1 MSKTAIL
8 FCTCLCTVLVAFG
21 MDYPNTGYSLPDPFE
36 MDVAVQISPDTIPLI
51 DRTGDFINNPNNNPF
66 DLKDP
71 AVIEQKVEYDVE
83 SGSYIITEKIGE
95 DYYRAPTYMSFQE
108 YLDYEAKQQ
117 ERNYFNNLAGVSTDD
132 DNISGKID
140 PIAKLQS
147 EIENSLIDR
156 LFGGTEVDIRPQGN
170 IDLTFGVDFQN
181 VENPILTRRQQRQ
194 GGFDFDMDIQMNVE
208 GKIGEKL
215 NLSTNYNTGATFDF
229 ENQLNLGYASDAFSE
244 DEIIKNIEA
253 GNVSLP
259 LRGQL
264 IQGSQNLFG
273 LRTDL
278 KFGYLNL
285 SLIAAQ
291 QKSQRENIQLEGGS
305 QVQEFEVF
313 ADEYDENRHFFL
325 SHYFRDN
332 FEAAL
337 QNLPQV
343 NSLTTVT
350 RIQVWVTNDR
360 NATEQVREIASFT
373 DLGEP
378 EETWTVQAPPSPRN
392 TDIFGRGLPANN
404 SNSLEDLL
412 DDEQAHILD
421 NVVNTVQ
428 SAPYNFKQTE
438 DFEKVSARLLSRTE
452 YEFDA
457 QLGYVSVNVNLQPD
471 QVLAVAYEYI
481 YNGRVFQVGEFANDV
496 TATKPDSDECTSDP
510 QNVLFLKMLKSSTP
524 RVDMPLWDLM
534 MKNIYNVGAYQVDEQ
549 EFRLEV
555 FYQAPGRGDLRFI
568 PEPEIS
574 RFPLLRLL
582 NLDNLN
588 ILRDP
593 QPDGVFDYVPGITI
607 NPRNG
612 RVMFPV
618 LEPFGT
624 GLERTIRER
633 VPNSAAAERIVQAVS
648 YPMLYDSTVIL
659 AREFPEFNKFV
670 LKGEYKSA
678 VSSEI
683 SLGAF
688 NIPRGSVRVNAGGQ
702 VLKEGIDYEVD
713 YNIGRVRILNDAI
726 LNSGVPVNVSFEDN
740 TLFGFQT
747 KTLLGVRA
755 DYELGENSNIGAT
768 FMQLFERPFTQKVN
782 FGDDPI
788 NNKVYGLDFNYT
800 KETPWLTKALDA
812 LPFYSTK
819 AESSITVSAEVAALK
834 PGHSRA
840 INQAEDE
847 GAVYIDDF
855 EGSASSLDLRTPT
868 TKWVLASVPQD
879 DAFGNNP
886 GFPESALVDN
896 TLSGVNR
903 AHLNWYRIDQ
913 AAYRNSPDE
922 DLDHPY
928 TRQVRQT
935 EIFPNLQLQGFDNN
949 IVQSL
954 DLHYDPRRRG
964 AYNFEEQEGSV
975 YSEGLDNNGNLKEP
989 ETRWAGIM
997 RDMPNTNFEQNNY
1010 EFIEFWMLSPF
1021 IENFTNEGDL
1031 VFHLG
1036 NVSEDILRDSR
1047 YFFENGIPVAND
1059 RNTIDAGAD
1068 TCNIDPLAQQV
1079 DLTNWSR
1086 IPRRRNIVTAFEND
1100 PDRRRQ
1106 QDLGL
1111 DGFDDAGEREHF
1123 SDYIASI
1130 QASDLTPQAKAE
1142 ILNDPSNDNFVFF
1155 NEDSLYQNDVDG
1167 IRQRYSRFNG
1177 QQGNSESAGDSR
1189 NLQASSNQPDSEDLD
1204 RNNSLNETE
1213 SFYEYRIPLG
1223 SDGMGGIAL
1232 NNFVTDSIVSR
1243 PNGPAGPETWYRFKI
1258 PLNQPT
1264 NVVGGI
1270 SDFRAIRF
1278 MRMYMKGF
1286 KDPVTLRFARLELVR
1301 NQWRR
1306 YLRAL
1311 STIID
1316 IPTNPPETADFDV
1329 NAVNI
1334 EENSSR
1340 FPFPYVLPAG
1350 IVRENSLG
1358 PFPNALQNE
1367 QSLSM
1372 SVCDLPDGDAR
1383 AIYKRVDMDMRV
1395 YDRIKMFVHAED
1407 ELGTAEYD
1415 PGEVQLFMRLGN
1427 DFEENYYEYEIPLTM
1442 SNRENLPVSILD
1454 DAYVN
1459 EVWHPDNA
1467 IDFPLDSLQSIKRQR
1482 NRQNLPANAAFEVP
1496 HIRTDEFSGTEREVG
1511 TFRVVGNPN
1520 LGFVEGIMIGI
1531 RNRRDN
1537 GATICS
1543 EVWVNELRLSGF
1555 DERGGQA
1562 GLARIDFQLADLG
1575 NATIAGNFST
1585 IGWGQ
1590 LEEKVNDRARERYT
1604 QYDLATNL
1612 ELSKF
1617 LPEKWGLKIPFYA
1630 QYSETRYSP
1639 EFDPYDLD
1647 ILLKDKIDDAPVA
1660 QKDSIRDQAEDFE
1673 SIKTI
1678 NFSRVRKERTN
1689 TEKAPMP
1696 WDVSNFS
1703 ASYNHTETVKKNPII
1718 ERDES
1723 DIYRGG
1729 LDYTYSTKG
1738 KFIKPFNKLV
1748 KNDKYL
1754 KFIKEINFNPIPN
1767 NFTFNTVLDRH
1778 QQATTYRF
1786 VEPEFSTFFIRK
1798 FTWGRNYDLKWDLM
1812 KNLKLNF
1819 NAAQESAID
1828 ELDIEGNT
1836 PFGESYN
1843 GTNNDY
1849 IKENLSDWGR
1859 AKNYYHNINVS
1870 YNVPFKNLPFLDW
1883 VTLKAQ
1889 YSATYDWSRS
1899 AINAD
1904 SLGNVIQN
1912 SQNRQLNLD
1921 LNFEKLYNYSSFLK
1935 NINGKKKRGRSGG
1948 RTTRAPRDGSK
1959 PDAKTKKKKVKEPSA
1974 AAKALLRPLMM
1985 IRKARVNYSEQFGSV
2000 VPGFLPQ
2007 AGLFGQRDFTAPG
2020 WDYVLGFRPNDA
2032 WYDQA
2037 RDDGW
2042 ITDNVFQNQQ
2052 VIEDYQQKVDAR
2064 LTLEPINDFRIE
2076 IEASRNYQ
2084 ENHTEFFKDTSIVDN
2099 VSRIDHV
2106 AERDI
2111 GSVTVSYM
2119 ALQTLFDDDIVGLF
2133 RKFEDYRIILSNR
2146 LGTGIHESDGVNYT
2160 EGFGRYHQDVLIPS
2174 FLAAYT
2180 DQNPETIDIYED
2192 ARNFKNLIPRPN
2204 WRVTYN
2210 GLSKVGNLGD
2220 IFQNVSL
2227 THGYRSTM
2235 TINAFNS
2242 NFKYVDQNPFSDE
2255 NINAQTN
2262 NYYSRFEIPT
2272 VVIRE
2277 DFSPL
2282 IGLDMR
2288 LKNGANATLDFKKSR
2303 NLSFDLITNELNET
2317 KTTEYVVG
2325 FGWRLKDVYI
2335 GFLQFGP
2342 NKKKKKKKGDEQEPT
2357 NPDVPNR
2364 TGNTRRGSGS
2374 ASQANDLNFKFDFSF
2389 RDDITLKHILDQ
2401 NITEPTRGLKSI
2413 RISPSIDYTINEQL
2427 TLRWFVDYNRTI
2439 PATSASFPITNVQGG
2454 LTVRFTL

>member
-1 MSKTAIL
+1 MSKTAL
-8 FCTCLCTVLVAFG
+8 LCITSMFSFFVAFG
-21 MDYPNTGYSLPDPFE
+21 AYTVPNGFNIPDPFGE
-36 MDVAVQISPDTIPLI
+36 QTTQVTTDTIPLI
-51 DRTGDFINNPNNNPF
+51 DRTGDFINNPAKNPF

-83 SGSYIITEKIGE
+83 TGQYIITEKIGE
-95 DYYRAPTYMSFQE
+95 DYFRAPTYMSFQE
-108 YLDYEAKQQ
+108 YVDYQAKQQ
-117 ERNYFNNLAGVSTDD
+117 EKDYFNSLAGVSTND

-147 EIENSLIDR
+147 EIENTLIDR

-170 IDLTFGVDFQN
+170 IDITFGWDYQN
-181 VENPILTRRQQRQ
+181 VQNPILTRRQQRQ

-215 NLSTNYNTGATFDF
+215 NLSTNYNTQATFDF
-229 ENQLNLGYASDAFSE
+229 ENQLNLGYSTDAFSE

-278 KFGYLNL
+278 KFGYLSL
-285 SLIAAQ
+285 SLLASQ
-291 QKSQRENIQLEGGS
+291 QKSQRENIRLEGGS
-305 QVQEFEVF
+305 QVQKFEVF

-325 SHYFRDN
+325 SHSFRDN
-332 FEAAL
+332 FESAL
-337 QNLPQV
+337 RNLPQV
-343 NSLTTVT
+343 NSLYKIT
-350 RIQVWVTNDR
+350 RIQVWITNDR
-360 NATEQVREIASFT
+360 NATEQVREIVPLT
-373 DLGEP
+373 DLGES
-378 EETWTVQAPPSPRN
+378 ERTWSITAPGSPVN
-392 TDIFGRGLPANN
+392 KDIFGNGLPANS
-404 SNSLEDLL
+404 SNELGDLL
-412 DDEQAHILD
+412 MDQNAHILD
-421 NVVNTVQ
+421 NVVGILQ
-428 SAPYNFKQTE
+428 GAPYNFKQTE
-438 DFEKVSARLLSRTE
+438 DFEKVSARLLSQSE
-452 YEFDA
+452 YDFDPD
-457 QLGYVSVNVNLQPD
+457 LGYVSVNVNLQPD
-471 QVLAVAYEYI
+471 QVLGVAYEYI
-481 YNGRVFQVGEFANDV
+481 YNGRVFQVGEFANDA
-496 TATKPDSDECTSDP
+496 TATQPDGDVCNTDP

-524 RVDMPLWDLM
+524 RVDLPLWDLM

-549 EFRLEV
+549 EFRLDI

-568 PEPEIS
+568 PEGELS
-574 RFPLLRLL
+574 RFPLMRLL

-618 LEPFGT
+618 LEPFGDA
-624 GLERTIRER
+624 LAATIRER
-633 VPNSAAAERIVQAVS
+633 VQSPAEAERIVQSVT

-670 LKGEYKSA
+670 LKGEYKSS

-800 KETPWLTKALDA
+800 KEAPWLTKALDV
-812 LPFYSTK
+812 LPFYST
-819 AESSITVSAEVAALK
+819 AQPSSITFNAELAALK

-847 GAVYIDDF
+847 GAVYVDDF

-868 TKWVLASVPQD
+868 TKWVLASVPQN
-879 DAFGNNP
+879 DAENNNP
-886 GFPESALVDN
+886 GFPESALIDDIR
-896 TLSGVNR
+896 SGSNR
-903 AHLNWYRIDQ
+903 AKLNWFRIDQ
-913 AAYRNSPDE
+913 AAYRNSPSE

-935 EIFPNLQLQGFDNN
+935 EIFPNIQLQGFENN
-949 IVQSL
+949 ILQSL
-954 DLHYDPRRRG
+954 DLHYDPRQRG
-964 AYNFEEQEGSV
+964 PYNFDVEDGYPS
-975 YSEGLDNNGNLKEP
+975 YSRGLDVNGNLRDP

-997 RDMPNTNFEQNNY
+997 RDMPNTNFERNNY

-1036 NVSEDILRDSR
+1036 NISEDILRDSR
-1047 YFFENGIPVAND
+1047 YFFENGIPVPGG
-1059 RNTIDAGAD
+1059 RNEGRTLPDSCD
-1068 TCNIDPLAQQV
+1068 VDPLDQQV
-1079 DLTNWSR
+1079 DKTNWSR

-1100 PDRRRQ
+1100 PERRRQ

-1111 DGFDDAGEREHF
+1111 DGFDDEGEREHF
-1123 SDYIASI
+1123 EEYVTAI
-1130 QASDLTPQAKAE
+1130 QESGLNEATKQR
-1142 ILNDPSNDNFVFF
+1142 ILGDPANDNFRFF
-1155 NEDSLYQNDVDG
+1155 NDEVYENGVDG
-1167 IRQRYSRFNG
+1167 IRERYAQFNG
-1177 QQGNSESAGDSR
+1177 PQGNSESAGDSR

-1213 SFYEYRIPLG
+1213 SFYEYRIPLR
-1223 SDGMGGIAL
+1223 SDGMGGIET
-1232 NNFVTDSIVSR
+1232 NQFITDSIVSR

-1270 SDFRAIRF
+1270 ADFRSIRF

-1286 KDPVTLRFARLELVR
+1286 RDPATLRFARLELVR

-1306 YLRAL
+1306 YQRAL

-1316 IPTNPPETADFDV
+1316 VPANPPIQAEFDV
-1329 NAVNI
+1329 NSVNI

-1367 QSLSM
+1367 QSLSI
-1372 SVCDLPDGDAR
+1372 SACNLPDGDAR
-1383 AIYKRVDMDMRV
+1383 AIYKRIDMDMRV
-1395 YDRIKMFVHAED
+1395 YKRLKMFVHAED
-1407 ELGTAEYD
+1407 ETGEALYE
-1415 PGEVQLFMRLGN
+1415 PGEVQMFMRIGN

-1442 SNRENLPVSILD
+1442 SNRANLPVSILD
-1454 DAYVN
+1454 DEYVN
-1459 EVWHPDNA
+1459 EVWHPDNS
-1467 IDFPLDSLQSIKRQR
+1467 IDLPLDSLQSLKQRR
-1482 NRQNLPANAAFEVP
+1482 NRLALPANAAYEVE
-1496 HIRTDEFSGTEREVG
+1496 HAERPG
-1511 TFRVVGNPN
+1511 AKIRVVGNPN

-1531 RNRRDN
+1531 RNKRDN
-1537 GATICS
+1537 GIPICT
-1543 EVWVNELRLSGF
+1543 EIWVNELRLSGF

-1562 GLARIDFQLADLG
+1562 GLARLDFQLADLG

-1590 LEEKVNDRARERYT
+1590 LEEKVNERARERFT

-1612 ELSKF
+1612 ELGKF
-1617 LPEKWGLKIPFYA
+1617 FPENWGLNIPFYA
-1630 QYSETRYSP
+1630 QYSESRYTP
-1639 EFDPYDLD
+1639 EYDPYDLD
-1647 ILLKDKIDDAPVA
+1647 IRLKDKIRDAPAA
-1660 QKDSIRDQAEDFE
+1660 QKDSIREQAEDFT
-1673 SIKTI
+1673 SIRTV
-1678 NFSRVRKERTN
+1678 NFSNVRKNRTN

-1703 ASYNHTETVKKNPII
+1703 VSYNHTQTTKKNPII
-1718 ERDES
+1718 EADVS
-1723 DIYRGG
+1723 DIHRGG
-1729 LDYTYSTKG
+1729 LDYTYSTRPKYLQ
-1738 KFIKPFNKLV
+1738 PFKKLI

-1754 KFIKEINFNPIPN
+1754 KFIKEINLNPIPN
-1767 NFTFNTVLDRH
+1767 SFTFNTVLDRH

-1786 VEPEFSTFFIRK
+1786 VEPEFSTYYIRK

-1812 KNLKLNF
+1812 KNLKF
-1819 NAAQESAID
+1819 NYRAEQLSAVD
-1828 ELDIEGNT
+1828 ELDTEGNT
-1836 PFGESYN
+1836 PFGNTYQGSN
-1843 GTNNDY
+1843 RDY
-1849 IKENLSDWGR
+1849 VLDNLQNWGR
-1859 AKNYYHNINVS
+1859 PKNFYHNINLS
-1870 YNVPFKNLPFLDW
+1870 YNVPLKNFPFLDW

-1889 YSATYDWSRS
+1889 YNATYDWSRS

-1912 SQNRQLNLD
+1912 SQNRQVNLD
-1921 LNFEKLYNYSSFLK
+1921 LNFEKLYNYSNFLK
-1935 NINGKKKRGRSGG
+1935 QINAKKRGRNSRSSRST
-1948 RTTRAPRDGSK
+1948 RTPRDGK
-1959 PDAKTKKKKVKEPSA
+1959 QADAKDAKKDKKKDKEPST
-1974 AAKALLRPLMM
+1974 AAKVLLRPLMM
-1985 IRKARVNYSEQFGSV
+1985 LRKGRINYSEQFGSV
-2000 VPGFLPQ
+2000 VPGFLPH

-2020 WDYVLGFRPNDA
+2020 WKYVLGFRPDDA
-2032 WYDQA
+2032 WYDRA
-2037 RDDGW
+2037 AGLTGSDRW
-2042 ITDNVFQNQQ
+2042 ITDNIFQNQQ
-2052 VIEDYQQKVDAR
+2052 VIEDYQQKLDGR
-2064 LTLEPINDFRIE
+2064 LTIEPFNDFRIE
-2076 IEASRNYQ
+2076 VEANRNYQ
-2084 ENHTEFFKDTSIVDN
+2084 EQHTEFFKDTL
-2099 VSRIDHV
+2099 IDANSTIEHV

-2111 GSVTVSYM
+2111 GSVTVSYL
-2119 ALQTLFDDDIVGLF
+2119 ALNTLFDDNIVGLF
-2133 RKFEDYRIILSNR
+2133 NTFEDYRAIISNR
-2146 LGTGIHESDGVNYT
+2146 IGTGRHETDGVNYT
-2160 EGFGRYHQDVLIPS
+2160 EGYGRYHQDVLIPA

-2180 DQNPETIDIYED
+2180 GKDPQSIELYED
-2192 ARNFKNLIPRPN
+2192 ARRFKDLLPRPN
-2204 WRVTYN
+2204 WRLTYN

-2235 TINAFNS
+2235 TVNAFNS
-2242 NFKYVDQNPFSDE
+2242 NYKYNTSDPLGDNLNPL
-2255 NINAQTN
+2255 TN
-2262 NYYSRFEIPT
+2262 NFYSRFEIPT
-2272 VVIRE
+2272 IVIRE

-2282 IGLDMR
+2282 LGLDMR
-2288 LKNGANATLDFKKSR
+2288 LKNGASLALDFKKAR

-2317 KTTEYVVG
+2317 KTTEYVIG
-2325 FGWRLKDVYI
+2325 FGWRMKDVYI
-2335 GFLQFGP
+2335 GFLQFGDSKKKRR
-2342 NKKKKKKKGDEQEPT
+2342 KKKKDDEQEPL
-2357 NPDVPNR
+2357 DPNLPQ
-2364 TGNTRRGSGS
+2364 NVNRRGGGG
-2374 ASQANDLNFKFDFSF
+2374 ASQPNDLNFKFDFSF
-2389 RDDITLKHILDQ
+2389 RDDITYKHILDQ

-2413 RISPSIDYTINEQL
+2413 RISPSIDYAINEQL
-2427 TLRWFVDYNRTI
+2427 TLRWFVDYNRTV
-2439 PATSASFPITNVQGG
+2439 PATSQSFPITNIQGG
-2454 LTVRFTL
+2454 LTVRFTLQ